1 MTGRIGAGENKTA
14 EPTEFLYAISVIVR
28 MKYDMISSASL
39 NTSSHS
45 TTDDTT
51 VRITAVPHFLTEHR
65 I

>member
-1 MTGRIGAGENKTA
+1 MAGRIGAEENKTG
-14 EPTEFLYAISVIVR
+14 EPKEILYAISVIVR

-45 TTDDTT
+45 TTDDTA
-51 VRITAVPHFLTEHR
+51 VLITAVPHFLTEHR